1 MFGSIPCIE
10 FNYSHKV
17 VDNDSHIHAQTVPRC
32 DNRGTTERQAMRQ
45 WTVDNSPAQPGNVLA
60 DAIHLIGETG
70 FEKTLLERVH
80 SVLPAASCSVYLTGP
95 GCVPA
100 LFMSA
105 SHGVPDTTLECWRAY
120 LSGPHRT
127 DRSLVSDMPPAQA
140 RAIMNHITALE
151 VPAEH
156 RAKVYDAHGVAERVS
171 IVEARKDGGIF
182 AINFYRHQHQRPFR
196 DAQIGALDSLASALL
211 ALTHKHL
218 ALRKPRSSGPAAAV
232 PREDQL
238 AFFDRQLHEVCAALT
253 PRERG
258 VCAAMLLGLTADG
271 VACSLGLS
279 VPTVKTYRNRAFEK
293 LGIRFRNQLFALVLR
308 GASAAQAGPQH
319 LQ

>member
-1 MFGSIPCIE
+1 
-10 FNYSHKV
+10 
-17 VDNDSHIHAQTVPRC
+17 
-32 DNRGTTERQAMRQ
+32 MRQ
-45 WTVDNSPAQPGNVLA
+45 WTVDDSPAQMGNLLA
-60 DAIHLIGETG
+60 DAILKIGDAG

-80 SVLPAASCSVYLTGP
+80 HVLPAASCSVYLTGA

-105 SHGVPDTTLECWRAY
+105 SHGVPDTTLACWRAY

-127 DRSLVSDMPPAQA
+127 DRSLVHPMPPIHAKA
-140 RAIMNHITALE
+140 MMNHITSGE
-151 VPAEH
+151 VPPEH
-156 RAKVYDAHGVAERVS
+156 RAKVYDAHGMAERVS
-171 IVEARKDGGIF
+171 IVETREDGGIF

-196 DAQIGALDSLASALL
+196 DAQISALGSLACAVL

-218 ALRKPRSSGPAAAV
+218 ALRKPTPIAPAPSV
-232 PREDQL
+232 PRDVQL
-238 AFFDRQLHEVCAALT
+238 AFFDSQLRDLCAALT

-258 VCAAMLLGLTADG
+258 VCAAMLLGLTTDG
-271 VACSLGLS
+271 VACSLDLS
-279 VPTVKTYRNRAFEK
+279 VPTVKTYRNRAFDK

-308 GASAAQAGPQH
+308 GASTAQAVPQH

>member
-1 MFGSIPCIE
+1 
-10 FNYSHKV
+10 
-17 VDNDSHIHAQTVPRC
+17 
-32 DNRGTTERQAMRQ
+32 MRQ

-60 DAIHLIGETG
+60 DAIALIGETG

-105 SHGVPDTTLECWRAY
+105 SHGVPDTTVDCWRAY

-127 DRSLVSDMPPAQA
+127 DRSLVREPQA
-140 RAIMNHITALE
+140 THTSMTMNHITALE

-156 RAKVYDAHGVAERVS
+156 RAKVYEAHGMAERVS
-171 IVEARKDGGIF
+171 IVEVRKDGGIF
-182 AINFYRHQHQRPFR
+182 AINFYRHQHQRPFG
-196 DAQIGALDSLASALL
+196 DAQIGALDSMACTVL

-218 ALRKPRSSGPAAAV
+218 ALRKPPHSLPAPPM
-232 PREDQL
+232 PREDQRVL
-238 AFFDRQLHEVCAALT
+238 FDRQLRDVCASLT
-253 PRERG
+253 QRERE

-279 VPTVKTYRNRAFEK
+279 VPTVKTYRNRAFDK

-308 GASAAQAGPQH
+308 SASAAQTGPQR